1 MIKPLSVNRRTGK
14 GRPRSRCPRPMPRSV
29 NMPLR
34 WVVRTTAPLKVVAIA
49 FCNPQAIAADIAPHI
64 C

>member
-1 MIKPLSVNRRTGK
+1 
-14 GRPRSRCPRPMPRSV
+14 MPRSV

-49 FCNPQAIAADIAPHI
+49 FCRPQAMAAPVRPDLVAFEQRNGHQQQRGLKASATP
-64 C
+64 